1 MDLAEKKYFFKFF
14 YSVLSLKMIPFSYLE
29 IICIYTPPHSLIT
42 ELFSDYANDLLKL
55 MDSMGTR
62 NFNQVFLGSS
72 LKVSVYLY
80 MQV

>member
-1 MDLAEKKYFFKFF
+1 
-14 YSVLSLKMIPFSYLE
+14 MIPFSYLE
-29 IICIYTPPHSLIT
+29 IIFIYTPSHFLIT